1 MARDCF
7 GDRRATTMPGSEA
20 VQRVRIYLSE
30 SDAVEGQPLYLAA
43 LDRLRSAG
51 ATGATA
57 LRGIAGFGAGQRVR
71 PAAAALSAAPI
82 VIEWVDRADRVARVL
97 PMLDDLLPEALIT
110 VEDLRVYRAALR
122 SSGPFGDR
130 TVGEVMAREVAAAG
144 QGMLLR
150 EAAELMLARGQR
162 LLPVL
167 DERGVVAGVFAAGDL
182 VRRGGMRLPFRLL
195 GALDD
200 EERRL
205 ALDELPPRTLADAL
219 TRDPRTVYVEASIPQ
234 AISPLVEWGL
244 DALPVVDRSGRLVGI
259 FGVEQALRAAR
270 RPPAEAGPVRD
281 TDPPTPVSLVMQRT
295 VPTIAADAPLP
306 ELLAQLL
313 AAPGRFLV
321 VLDGARPV
329 GPLNDVA
336 LAQRLV
342 EPLRS
347 AWLAALRA
355 PDAPLPPLVE
365 TSDYAA
371 TAGDLAG
378 RDLPAI
384 GERATEE
391 E

>member
-82 VIEWVDRADRVARVL
+82 VIEWVDRADRVARAL

-130 TVGEVMAREVAAAG
+130 T
-144 QGMLLR
+144 
-150 EAAELMLARGQR
+150 
-162 LLPVL
+162 
-167 DERGVVAGVFAAGDL
+167 VAGVFAAGDL